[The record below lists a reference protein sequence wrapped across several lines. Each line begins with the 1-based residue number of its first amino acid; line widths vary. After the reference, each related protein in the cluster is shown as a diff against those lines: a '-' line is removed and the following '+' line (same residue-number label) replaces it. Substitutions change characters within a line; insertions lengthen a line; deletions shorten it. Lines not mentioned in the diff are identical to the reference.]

1 MHQPQ
6 SHQSAASM
14 QGFSTLQQNWHL
26 ARAAV
31 LPDCDDLDLDHYL
44 DSFGEGVGH
53 LDELLVPD
61 DIVTG

>member
-1 MHQPQ
+1 
-6 SHQSAASM
+6 M
-14 QGFSTLQQNWHL
+14 QGFSTLQQSWHL

-61 DIVTG
+61 DIFTG